1 MIPGKSAGKYIDRLK
16 RRSSQDPETS
26 GVWRRDIRLGL
37 GSVLGPGSKLL
48 VSPLYTALQAT
59 GRSADPVEMAQC
71 GLSQWLLLLHHTTSS

>member
-37 GSVLGPGSKLL
+37 GAVLGPGSKLL
-48 VSPLYTALQAT
+48 VSNIRLYRLQ
-59 GRSADPVEMAQC
+59 GDQLIM
-71 GLSQWLLLLHHTTSS
+71 